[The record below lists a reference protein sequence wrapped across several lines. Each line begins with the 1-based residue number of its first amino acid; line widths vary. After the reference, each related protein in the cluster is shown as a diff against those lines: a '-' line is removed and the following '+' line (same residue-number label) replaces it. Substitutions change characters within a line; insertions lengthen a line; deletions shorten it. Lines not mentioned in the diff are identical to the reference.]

1 MLLWGDAMGQVTI
14 YLDDETE
21 QKMVANAKA
30 MNLSKSK
37 WIAGVI
43 REKLVDEW
51 PATVRELPGSWQDFP
66 SADDL
71 RAGGG
76 SDVER
81 ESL

>member
-1 MLLWGDAMGQVTI
+1 MGQVTI

-21 QKMVANAKA
+21 QKMIANARA

-37 WIAGVI
+37 WIASVI

-66 SADDL
+66 SADEI
-71 RAGGG
+71 RANEGT
-76 SDVER
+76 DVER